1 MKLSSLALYDISLEL
16 HIRYVKKNLMFLT
29 KYFFS
34 SVILCGWHFTP
45 RNYWVYVRGGV
56 NRLD

>member
-1 MKLSSLALYDISLEL
+1 
-16 HIRYVKKNLMFLT
+16 MFLT
-29 KYFFS
+29 KASFS
-34 SVILCGWHFTP
+34 YMILCGWHFTP